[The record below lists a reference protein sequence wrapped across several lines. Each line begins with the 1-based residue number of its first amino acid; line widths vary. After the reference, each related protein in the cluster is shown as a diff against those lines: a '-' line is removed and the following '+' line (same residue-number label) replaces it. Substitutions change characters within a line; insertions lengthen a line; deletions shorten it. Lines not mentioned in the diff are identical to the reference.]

1 MGDRRLHTVFVWRPG
16 GKRQFESLGVDG
28 SIILK
33 WTDKKWDAE
42 AWSGLLLT
50 R

>member
-1 MGDRRLHTVFVWRPG
+1 MGDGRLHTVFVWRPG

-33 WTDKKWDAE
+33 LIDKMWDGKT
-42 AWSGLLLT
+42 WSGLLLT

>member
-1 MGDRRLHTVFVWRPG
+1 VGKPD

-33 WTDKKWDAE
+33 WIVKKWDGE